1 MLFSILTLSALFG
14 CIEPPP
20 SATEGGTEPNGA
32 AKPGA
37 PQPGAEG
44 AEGAAAPLTDGAPE
58 AATVPTPHDGSAMG
72 APKPQFEQS
81 DLADGAKLNL
91 MIGCDDCTGSFLV
104 RVEDATKSP
113 PVVSTEKAFAT
124 TGKHTMM
131 APKGIQAVIMIVND
145 KDNNGQPTP
154 GEAIGLWTG
163 GLLNTDAPPDTVELT
178 VGVVPET
185 PPLPPAEDDPNAV
198 PPAENSPPP
207 TENNPTPAE

>member
-1 MLFSILTLSALFG
+1 MLLSILTLGTLFA

-37 PQPGAEG
+37 PAPGAEG
-44 AEGAAAPLTDGAPE
+44 AGTPLTDGAPE

-91 MIGCDDCTGSFLV
+91 VIGCDDCTGSFLV
-104 RVEDATKSP
+104 RIEDATMSP
-113 PVVSTEKAFAT
+113 PIVSTEKSFST
-124 TGKHTMM
+124 TGKHTIM
-131 APKGIQAVIMIVND
+131 APKGIKAVIMIVND
-145 KDNNGQPTP
+145 KDGNGQPTP

-178 VGVVPET
+178 VGVVPDT

-198 PPAENSPPP
+198 PPTENSPAP
-207 TENNPTPAE
+207 TEPAPSE

>member
-1 MLFSILTLSALFG
+1 MLFSFLTLSALLA

-37 PQPGAEG
+37 PEPGAEG
-44 AEGAAAPLTDGAPE
+44 AAPPLMDGAPE

-81 DLADGAKLNL
+81 DLTDGTKLNL
-91 MIGCDDCTGSFLV
+91 VIGCDDCTGSFLV

-113 PVVSTEKAFAT
+113 PVVSTEKSFST

-131 APKGIQAVIMIVND
+131 APKGIKAVLMIVND
-145 KDNNGQPTP
+145 KDDNGQPTP

-163 GLLNTDAPPDTVELT
+163 GLLNTDAPPDSVELT

-185 PPLPPAEDDPNAV
+185 PPLPPAEDDPNAQ
-198 PPAENSPPP
+198 PPAEN
-207 TENNPTPAE
+207 TPTPTDPPAAE